1 MILYGLACLLVVALS
16 LADRRALPFALVILG
31 GWLAGFGSGG
41 LSPDDSWRVWP
52 AISAASSIALFA
64 LWKKH
69 GVWWGGAT
77 AACAASM
84 LFLDGFYLW
93 SRGQGLQIEVEY
105 SRALDAMLLVQLALV
120 TIGGH
125 RGRVEFL
132 RRLFLR
138 MGVLHLA
145 GHARQGSEGRG

>member
-1 MILYGLACLLVVALS
+1 MIFYGLACLSVVVLS
-16 LADRRALPFALVILG
+16 LADRRALPFALTLLG
-31 GWLAGFGSGG
+31 GWLVGFCLGW
-41 LSPDDSWRVWP
+41 LLPDSAWKVWP
-52 AISAASSIALFA
+52 AISAFSSIALFS

-84 LFLDGFYLW
+84 LLLDGFYLW